1 MSDTTGQPTAAERE
15 AEVAKFKRHIGRIL
29 GLMVAGRVVGVIVG
43 TALIWL
49 GVNTALITLGKLPLP
64 GMTYVSL
71 LGAYFGARVLKAAV

>member
-1 MSDTTGQPTAAERE
+1 VNDKTGQPTAAERE
-15 AEVAKFKRHIGRIL
+15 AAVAKFKRDIGRMV

-49 GVNTALITLGKLPLP
+49 GVNTALVTLGKLPLP

-71 LGAYFGARVLKAAV
+71 LGAYFGARVLKASI